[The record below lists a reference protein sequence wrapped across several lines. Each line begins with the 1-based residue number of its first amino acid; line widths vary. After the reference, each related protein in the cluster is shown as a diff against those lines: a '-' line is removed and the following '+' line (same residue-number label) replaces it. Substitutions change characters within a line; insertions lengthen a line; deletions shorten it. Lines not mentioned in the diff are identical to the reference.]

1 MTYDEFVEIAR
12 EETALL
18 PSYVFEELDGG
29 VVADPNVYLHPGRLS
44 DDLYIM
50 GTYSQG
56 IYGSQIVLYYGSFQ
70 ATMPFAS
77 TAFRF
82 LNNNPSILTKEE
94 FEAKVKS
101 VPPPPS
107 PSITTLPSALITNG
121 LLAVPFLEKVI

>member
-44 DDLYIM
+44 DDLYVM

-77 TAFRF
+77 TEQMRKKIRETVRHEFRHH
-82 LNNNPSILTKEE
+82 
-94 FEAKVKS
+94 
-101 VPPPPS
+101 
-107 PSITTLPSALITNG
+107 
-121 LLAVPFLEKVI
+121 LETRAGIFP